1 MREICIVGTD
11 ARADYAVQAL
21 QEAGYAATRT
31 TLSEAQEHA
40 ARGSVIV
47 GGGLSNTLGGLDYL
61 KDEAFLYD
69 NARITAEGAVMLL
82 GASTRGTVFDM
93 DVAVI
98 GMGRIAECLCPLL
111 CALGAQVTV
120 YARRPEVLAR
130 ARAMG
135 AKTVRVSGALPAR
148 AAQHDA
154 VCNTVPHVLYDRELL
169 LDARSD
175 TVLMELASVPGGF
188 DLDAVTEF
196 GLHYVNGQG
205 LPGKYA
211 PRAAGKLIAD
221 YVIDTL
227 KGEKA

>member
-11 ARADYAVQAL
+11 ARAEYAVQAL
-21 QEAGYAATRT
+21 QDAGYPAALV
-31 TLSEAQEHA
+31 TLADAKRHA
-40 ARGSVIV
+40 AQGSMVV
-47 GGGLSNTLGGLDYL
+47 GGGLPDTLGGLDYL
-61 KDEAFLYD
+61 KNEAYLYD
-69 NARITAEGAVMLL
+69 NARITAEGALMLL
-82 GASTRGTVFDM
+82 GTSTRGTVCGM

-111 CALGAQVTV
+111 RALGAHVTV

-135 AKTVRVSGALPAR
+135 AETVLFSGSLPAH
-148 AAQHDA
+148 AVQHDA
-154 VCNTVPHVLYDRELL
+154 ICNTVPHVLYNGELL
-169 LDARSD
+169 AAAPRN
-175 TVLMELASVPGGF
+175 VLLLELASVPGGF
-188 DLDAVTEF
+188 DMDAVRAL
-196 GLHYVNGQG
+196 GLTYVNGQG

-227 KGEKA
+227 RGERV

>member
-31 TLSEAQEHA
+31 TPSEAQEHA

-47 GGGLSNTLGGLDYL
+47 GGRLPDTLGGLDYL

-82 GASTRGTVFDM
+82 GASTGGTVCGM

-111 CALGAQVTV
+111 RALGARVTV

-130 ARAMG
+130 ARALG
-135 AKTVRVSGALPAR
+135 AKTVHFSGTLPAR
-148 AAQHDA
+148 AVQHDA
-154 VCNTVPHVLYDRELL
+154 LCNTVPHVLYHGELL
-169 LDARSD
+169 AAAPRD
-175 TVLMELASVPGGF
+175 VLLLELASVPGGF
-188 DLDAVTEF
+188 DMAAVNEL

-221 YVIDTL
+221 YVIDKL
-227 KGEKA
+227 KGERA